1 MDKFC
6 MNSEEAAEYI
16 GTGVNHLRELARKGE
31 IPAARSGKNLKF
43 YKPLLEEY
51 ALKKAKSGEQL

>member
-1 MDKFC
+1 

-16 GTGVNHLRELARKGE
+16 GTGVNHLRELAKRGE